1 MSRETS
7 LVIGRCWSWSSEQ
20 KGSKGKTSLEC
31 IPGKG
36 VRARIFGKESW
47 SVETGLV
54 IDRQVQ
60 ESELRF
66 RPRALAH
73 SRLTPGP

>member
-7 LVIGRCWSWSSEQ
+7 LVIGRCWSWSSEK
-20 KGSKGKTSLEC
+20 KGSKGKNSLEC

-47 SVETGLV
+47 SLETGLV
-54 IDRQVQ
+54 IGRCRNRSIGFGL
-60 ESELRF
+60 E
-66 RPRALAH
+66 
-73 SRLTPGP
+73 RLPTLV